1 MMSPV
6 PFLFQGGTHVDLFER
21 TSFLFRFG
29 ITPVCQAIV
38 EAAGNVVLRSQ
49 EAGGNVVLRM
59 IEDAGNA
66 ALRSQEAGGNVV
78 LRRIEDAGNA
88 ALRAIED
95 AGRLDSGED
104 CT

>member
-6 PFLFQGGTHVDLFER
+6 PFLFQGGTHADLFEP

-29 ITPVCQAIV
+29 AVCQALV
-38 EAAGNVVLRSQ
+38 EAAGNVVLRSE
-49 EAGGNVVLRM
+49 EAGGNVVFRM
-59 IEDAGNA
+59 IEAAGNA
-66 ALRSQEAGGNVV
+66 VLRSQEAGGNVV

-88 ALRAIED
+88 ALHAIEN